1 MPWYEVLK
9 WIAIMA
15 VILGVLISL
24 HEAGHLVMA
33 KIFNV
38 YCFDYS
44 IGFGPAFLHVKRKKG
59 ETYFSIRAIPLGGF
73 VSMYGE
79 TGAVPEGFE
88 EPPAERSLNNIHK
101 AKKCAILSA
110 GIVVNFILGLV
121 LIAISSFACSHYYW
135 AYSGYNGETYS
146 IEYVCP
152 EYSGQALAY
161 LESVKPADNGVQDF
175 YLPIVSIG
183 DNVAVLDDEV
193 YIVNVN
199 GDRVED
205 SPRIAVYYPSDVTK
219 EASLT
224 EFLRL
229 YPAAK
234 DEQGNYVAPSE
245 ELQQLGFHYMP
256 DTSGYLDYSSSSFN
270 NTSFSL
276 NLNFILPPKGS
287 ERSIVYDLYKAG
299 TYLSASDEI
308 KFSIKD
314 GKCSDAGFKMPI
326 IKERF
331 LGWEKG
337 WQDWG
342 NKTLNSITAI
352 GLGFK
357 TLFTEGLQ
365 NMSSVVGMTAAL
377 PQVAASGGAAN
388 IFFFAGLISIN
399 LAFFNL
405 LPFPGLDGWQLLT
418 TIVEGISRKRIP
430 PKVQGIVSIIGIV
443 ALLAIGVFVII
454 KDIVLLF

>member
-44 IGFGPAFLHVKRKKG
+44 IGFGPAFVHVKRKKG
-59 ETYFSIRAIPLGGF
+59 ETYFSIRAIPLGGY

-101 AKKCAILSA
+101 AKKSAILSA
-110 GIVVNFILGLV
+110 GIVVNFILGLI

-135 AYSGYNGETYS
+135 AYSGYTGSTYS

-152 EYSGQALAY
+152 EYSNQALAY
-161 LESVKPADNGVQDF
+161 LESVMPEGAHATDF

-183 DNVAVLDDEV
+183 SNVAVLDDEV
-193 YIVNVN
+193 YIVDINN
-199 GDRVED
+199 NHVED
-205 SPRIAVYYPSDVTK
+205 FPRVAVYYPSDVTK
-219 EASLT
+219 EASLS
-224 EFLRL
+224 EFVRL

-234 DEQGNYVAPSE
+234 DEQGAYLLPSQ
-245 ELQQLGFHYMP
+245 ELQDLGFHYLP
-256 DTSGYLDYSSSSFN
+256 DTSGYLDYSSANFN

-287 ERSIVYDLYKAG
+287 ERSIVYELYKAG
-299 TYLSASDEI
+299 TYLASGDQI
-308 KFSIKD
+308 KFSIAD
-314 GKCSDAGFKMPI
+314 GKCNDAGLKMPV

-337 WQDWG
+337 WKDWG

-357 TLFTEGLQ
+357 ALFTEGLK

-377 PQVAASGGAAN
+377 PQVAASGGASN

-430 PKVQGIVSIIGIV
+430 PKVQGIVSIVGILALLGIGI
-443 ALLAIGVFVII
+443 FVII

>member
-44 IGFGPAFLHVKRKKG
+44 IGFGPAFVHVKRKKG
-59 ETYFSIRAIPLGGF
+59 ETYFSIRAIPLGGY

-101 AKKCAILSA
+101 AKKSAILSA
-110 GIVVNFILGLV
+110 GIVVNFILGLI

-135 AYSGYNGETYS
+135 AYSGYTGSTYS

-152 EYSGQALAY
+152 EYSGAALSY
-161 LESVKPADNGVQDF
+161 LESVMPEGAHATDF

-183 DNVAVLDDEV
+183 SNVAVLDDEV
-193 YIVNVN
+193 YIVDINN
-199 GDRVED
+199 NHVED
-205 SPRIAVYYPSDVTK
+205 FPRVAVYYPSDVTK
-219 EASLT
+219 EASLS
-224 EFLRL
+224 EFVRL

-234 DEQGNYVAPSE
+234 DGQGAYLLPSQ
-245 ELQQLGFHYMP
+245 ELQDLGFHYLP
-256 DTSGYLDYSSSSFN
+256 DTSGYLDYSSANFN

-287 ERSIVYDLYKAG
+287 ERSIVYELYKAG
-299 TYLSASDEI
+299 TYLASGDEI
-308 KFSIKD
+308 KFTIAD
-314 GKCSDAGFKMPI
+314 GKCNDAGLKMPV

-337 WQDWG
+337 WKDWG

-357 TLFTEGLQ
+357 ALFTEGLK

-377 PQVAASGGAAN
+377 PQVAASGGASN

-430 PKVQGIVSIIGIV
+430 PKVQGIVSIVGIL
-443 ALLAIGVFVII
+443 ALLAIGIFVII